1 MYIHYIYT
9 YKPYIYIIYIY
20 IYIIYIYIGA
30 LQRDMPVLVEALAAD
45 YKEDQDELK
54 KLQELQAQIS
64 RDFDALSTDL
74 ETSGKISW

>member
-1 MYIHYIYT
+1 
-9 YKPYIYIIYIY
+9 
-20 IYIIYIYIGA
+20 
-30 LQRDMPVLVEALAAD
+30 MPVLVEALAAD

-74 ETSGKISW
+74 ETPGKISW